1 MCTGSLYRD
10 ARLDGEKL
18 DQLRLLREFARHWQC
33 TAIGTN
39 TRVHSLRVQ
48 RQSLHCKSSG
58 SQSQPTGVP
67 KMVETWIDPQEVR
80 AVHGWGSFD
89 AAYQKPW
96 GDST

>member
-33 TAIGTN
+33 TVIGTN
-39 TRVHSLRVQ
+39 TRGHSFRVQ
-48 RQSLHCKSSG
+48 RQSLHRKS

-67 KMVETWIDPQEVR
+67 KMVESWIDPQEVR
-80 AVHGWGSFD
+80 AVRGCQWGSVD
-89 AAYQKPW
+89 AAHW
-96 GDST
+96 H